1 MRGFVRHIGVDADV
15 ENYSFIYAYAYA
27 YTYTHADTT
36 ARRWWHLCNS

>member
-15 ENYSFIYAYAYA
+15 ENYSFIYAYAY
-27 YTYTHADTT
+27 TYTHADTT